1 MDGEYGPPGRQTII
15 HPRNSPL
22 LHLRNSL
29 PNLDLMSYPLTHPY
43 GQPGWHHGILL
54 QHPAGGQHEISM
66 REFYAY
72 KLPIRVDFNPVLE
85 SSRLTQQYVV
95 DQWVKIEHQ
104 RLQYLRKNQ
113 RQLRGHW
120 YRGLHDHVQRRQNQQ
135 NQQHAA
141 AGVPIV
147 LPSTH
152 QDYPRNMQQRY
163 QDAMAIVA
171 KYSKP
176 DCFITMYHDLQ
187 PTMAKDSPES

>member
-1 MDGEYGPPGRQTII
+1 MDGEYGRPGRQTII

-54 QHPAGGQHEISM
+54 QHPAGGRHEISM

-95 DQWVKIEHQ
+95 DQWVKTEHQ

-113 RQLRGHW
+113 RQLRVHW
-120 YRGLHDHVQRRQNQQ
+120 YRGLHDHVQQKSKPAKSTAFCSRRPDSSAINSPRLSKKY
-135 NQQHAA
+135 AA
-141 AGVPIV
+141 ALSGCHGHCDQV
-147 LPSTH
+147 
-152 QDYPRNMQQRY
+152 
-163 QDAMAIVA
+163 
-171 KYSKP
+171 
-176 DCFITMYHDLQ
+176 
-187 PTMAKDSPES
+187 